1 MNTQDP
7 NTNKEKNTNQHLS
20 IKELQKRLRSKE
32 LDLRIVFTSL
42 TKREKDI
49 LAKTVKLSEEVGE
62 LSNDILSVLSLQ
74 RESKLRKFDK
84 SNLYEEFADIII
96 STVILANATRV
107 DISRAVNDKM
117 KKILTHYVKDRA

>member
-1 MNTQDP
+1 MNTQEP
-7 NTNKEKNTNQHLS
+7 NANKEKNTNHSLS

-84 SNLYEEFADIII
+84 KNLYEEFADIII

>member
-1 MNTQDP
+1 MRLFDIINHIMI
-7 NTNKEKNTNQHLS
+7 NNQPLT

-32 LDLRIVFTSL
+32 LELRIAFTSL

-74 RESKLRKFDK
+74 RESKLRKFNK
-84 SNLYEEFADIII
+84 TNLYEEFADIII
-96 STVILANATRV
+96 STIILANATKV
-107 DISRAVNDKM
+107 DISRAIRDKM
-117 KKILTHYVKDRA
+117 NKILTHYVKDRK

>member
-1 MNTQDP
+1 MNNVNP

-62 LSNDILSVLSLQ
+62 LSNDILSILSLQ